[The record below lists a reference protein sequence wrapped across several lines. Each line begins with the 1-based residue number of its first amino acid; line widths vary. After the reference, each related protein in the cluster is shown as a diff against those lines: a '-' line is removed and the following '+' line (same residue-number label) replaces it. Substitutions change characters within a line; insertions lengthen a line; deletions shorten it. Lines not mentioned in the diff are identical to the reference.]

1 MNYEIVVATTNDSKM
16 KEYRELIKG
25 LPITLYSIKD
35 LNLNIEVEENG
46 TTYKENALIK
56 AKALQKFTNLP
67 ILSDDSG
74 IEIDFLGQN
83 FPGVHTHRYAS
94 ENGGFP
100 FVNEMIIKKYKNE
113 KNRHACYHCA
123 IVVLNIDTKPL
134 YFEGLCEGSIDN
146 EIKGSNGF
154 GFDPIFISSELNMN
168 LGLASEIEKN
178 KVSHRFKAFR
188 KFLTYLK
195 VYNLI

>member
-1 MNYEIVVATTNDSKM
+1 MFLYYNIYMNYEIVVATTNDSKM

-74 IEIDFLGQN
+74 IEINCLGSN
-83 FPGVHTHRYAS
+83 FPGIHTHHFA
-94 ENGGFP
+94 
-100 FVNEMIIKKYKNE
+100 
-113 KNRHACYHCA
+113 
-123 IVVLNIDTKPL
+123 
-134 YFEGLCEGSIDN
+134 
-146 EIKGSNGF
+146 
-154 GFDPIFISSELNMN
+154 
-168 LGLASEIEKN
+168 
-178 KVSHRFKAFR
+178 
-188 KFLTYLK
+188 
-195 VYNLI
+195 